1 MELILF
7 IPVLLLAVVAHE
19 YAHGYAA
26 LRQGD
31 DTALKLGR
39 VSMNPL
45 RHLDPVGSLLV
56 PLLLWISNA
65 GILLGWAR
73 PVPVDPR
80 NYRNYRRGD
89 IIVSI
94 AGIVANL
101 ILAILSLMVLLL
113 SIYLG
118 RAFAPLAEITGLVG
132 EMAEYGVLIN
142 LVLAFFNLLPIPPL
156 DGSHIFYHLLPPK
169 LGAHYRRLGRYGILI
184 LIGVIWFAPNGFRL
198 LLTPV
203 AWAMGIVQAMV
214 GSI

>member
-89 IIVSI
+89 IIEI
-94 AGIVANL
+94 
-101 ILAILSLMVLLL
+101 
-113 SIYLG
+113 G
-118 RAFAPLAEITGLVG
+118 RASCRERCEKQG
-132 EMAEYGVLIN
+132 N
-142 LVLAFFNLLPIPPL
+142 
-156 DGSHIFYHLLPPK
+156 SRQH
-169 LGAHYRRLGRYGILI
+169 RR
-184 LIGVIWFAPNGFRL
+184 
-198 LLTPV
+198 
-203 AWAMGIVQAMV
+203 
-214 GSI
+214 